1 MKKINKKRLKYGANS
16 TMVLAFAV
24 ICVILLNAVALFA
37 ENKFSALKIDL
48 TADNLTKITDE
59 TREVLKTVDEGDE
72 EIDLIYLKGVY
83 DESETVMDVLKQYDE
98 KCKNISLETVNY
110 VKDPTVLKQY
120 NISSTSGNALV
131 VSNSDKT
138 KYKTIYESDMW
149 STSGYSKSFLLENK
163 LTNAIGYLLS
173 EREVN
178 VVISQGHDEAETFVL
193 VAALE
198 EENASCTTLDLST
211 ADIPEDT
218 DIFMIMAPQ
227 SDFTQGE
234 VDALDT
240 YLSNG
245 GNVVISFPF
254 NVSLPHLE
262 EYISEW
268 GLEISN
274 DIILEQ
280 DASKSYQQSGM
291 YFYPSVTDNEIT
303 SSISKNIFA
312 SYARS
317 LTYYNTG
324 DIYASPMLTTSEDA
338 CRLPIVGDD
347 FDRDN
352 VEEGQFNIGYM
363 LEKPL
368 NGSYDETAK
377 LIVTSTP
384 SVWGA
389 INAMVTEYDYVNLAA
404 LSESRFGNR
413 DLLVNTLSY
422 TTGVDN
428 VTISVPTKV
437 SETAIM
443 SLSVR
448 ESTILRLVLC
458 IVLPLLVIFAGIAV
472 WLKRRHM

>member
-1 MKKINKKRLKYGANS
+1 
-16 TMVLAFAV
+16 
-24 ICVILLNAVALFA
+24 
-37 ENKFSALKIDL
+37 
-48 TADNLTKITDE
+48 
-59 TREVLKTVDEGDE
+59 
-72 EIDLIYLKGVY
+72 
-83 DESETVMDVLKQYDE
+83 
-98 KCKNISLETVNY
+98 
-110 VKDPTVLKQY
+110 
-120 NISSTSGNALV
+120 
-131 VSNSDKT
+131 
-138 KYKTIYESDMW
+138 MW
-149 STSGYSKSFLLENK
+149 STSGSSASFLLENK

-178 VVISQGHDEAETFVL
+178 VVISQGHDEAETSVL

-240 YLSNG
+240 YLSDG

-268 GLEISN
+268 GLEISD

-338 CRLPIVGDD
+338 YRIPIVGDD

-352 VEEGQFNIGYM
+352 MEEGQFNIGYM

>member
-72 EIDLIYLKGVY
+72 EIDLIYLKGVD
-83 DESETVMDVLKQYDE
+83 DESEDVMDVLKQYDE

-149 STSGYSKSFLLENK
+149 STSGSSASFLLENK

-178 VVISQGHDEAETFVL
+178 VVISQGHDEAETSVL

-268 GLEISN
+268 GLEISD

-338 CRLPIVGDD
+338 YRIPIVGDD

-352 VEEGQFNIGYM
+352 MEEGQFNIGYM

>member
-72 EIDLIYLKGVY
+72 EIDLIYLKGVD
-83 DESETVMDVLKQYDE
+83 DESEDVMDVLKQYDE

-149 STSGYSKSFLLENK
+149 STSGSSASFLLENK

-178 VVISQGHDEAETFVL
+178 VVISQGHDEAETSVL

-240 YLSNG
+240 YLSDG

-268 GLEISN
+268 GLEISD

-338 CRLPIVGDD
+338 YRIPIVGDD

-352 VEEGQFNIGYM
+352 MEEGQFNIGYM

>member
-1 MKKINKKRLKYGANS
+1 
-16 TMVLAFAV
+16 MVLAFAV

-72 EIDLIYLKGVY
+72 EIDLIYLKGVD
-83 DESETVMDVLKQYDE
+83 DESEDVMDVLKQYDE

-178 VVISQGHDEAETFVL
+178 VVISQGHDEAETSVL

-268 GLEISN
+268 GLEISD